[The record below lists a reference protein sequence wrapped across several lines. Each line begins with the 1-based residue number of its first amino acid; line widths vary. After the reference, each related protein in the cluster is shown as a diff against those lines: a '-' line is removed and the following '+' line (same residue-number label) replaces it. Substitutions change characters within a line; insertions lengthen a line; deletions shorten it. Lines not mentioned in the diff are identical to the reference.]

1 MAWSRARPFH
11 RCEASFREAGRARGT
26 PSFRGPSQI
35 LGSLPRTPTFG
46 GGGKRGINCVLGAQ
60 QPKAKWLSG
69 GHEQREQGIKSAGT
83 RLEPEPSAEVIS
95 TVATEKDTPYSDTN
109 HAQAC
114 GRGACWQ

>member
-1 MAWSRARPFH
+1 MV
-11 RCEASFREAGRARGT
+11 
-26 PSFRGPSQI
+26 
-35 LGSLPRTPTFG
+35 
-46 GGGKRGINCVLGAQ
+46 GKRGINCVLGAQ

-95 TVATEKDTPYSDTN
+95 TVATEDTPYSDTN